1 MAAAAGFT
9 ILDRAIPAATAGTMS
24 AAPAQAIAAVTTPT
38 HAPAIT
44 MAATNAEKAASLTVA
59 KRLDALAKIADLEDV
74 EDLSVERGN
83 S

>member
-1 MAAAAGFT
+1 
-9 ILDRAIPAATAGTMS
+9 
-24 AAPAQAIAAVTTPT
+24 
-38 HAPAIT
+38 